1 MPPAREKTC
10 PAWNLCRT
18 RRAVVNTSR
27 LIASL
32 PSATRL
38 VRFFQLEGFEPARR
52 PKWYPTHSAVPR
64 AAISASAVM
73 KMSVL
78 RRCRGKVTS
87 QTHLSQHSGEAW
99 NSIQWEEKWAVSTVI
114 DFAIAQVNRTRGL
127 NRRPFDHATSVAIPH
142 GRWGIVHYGIMVPNL
157 PDPFRFFDAIVI
169 LGTARAPIFGKRSL
183 AAGDPDDSAWILTG
197 SAATPNGFEQYSITD
212 QCDLSD
218 DGSHL
223 RFGDQ
228 LAINRTISEIT
239 LSASRP
245 GASVQLTLN
254 PTPAVSHFV
263 HIPGIY
269 DHWSVLCQAEGTFTA
284 GDNSLTRKTL
294 CTYEYARAV
303 NLPLP
308 FLFFTYQI
316 LNVEEKT
323 QVLMTEV
330 LGPAGLP
337 VHRGVYIRD
346 VDGAATTHTRGYEHT
361 VHEYCPDQLTTADG
375 HKMRMPKRFGWR
387 VAGDD
392 GAELITIDGTSND
405 DFAYGLGTGYAGSYH
420 YTGRFR
426 DAPITGTGYIEWI
439 DRR

>member
-1 MPPAREKTC
+1 
-10 PAWNLCRT
+10 
-18 RRAVVNTSR
+18 
-27 LIASL
+27 
-32 PSATRL
+32 
-38 VRFFQLEGFEPARR
+38 
-52 PKWYPTHSAVPR
+52 
-64 AAISASAVM
+64 
-73 KMSVL
+73 
-78 RRCRGKVTS
+78 
-87 QTHLSQHSGEAW
+87 
-99 NSIQWEEKWAVSTVI
+99 VSTVV
-114 DFAIAQVNRTRGL
+114 DFVIGQINRTRDL
-127 NRRPFDHATSVAIPH
+127 NRQPFDHATSVATPH

-183 AAGDPDDSAWILTG
+183 AAGDPGDSAWILTG
-197 SAATPNGFEQYSITD
+197 SAVTPNGFEQYSIAD
-212 QCDLSD
+212 QCDMSD
-218 DGSHL
+218 DGAHL

-228 LAINRTISEIT
+228 LAIDRTISGIT

-245 GASVQLTLN
+245 QASVQLTLN
-254 PTPAVSHFV
+254 PTSAVSHFA
-263 HIPGIY
+263 HIPGVY

-316 LNVEEKT
+316 LNVDEKI

-361 VHEYCPDQLTTADG
+361 VHEYCPDQLTTPDG